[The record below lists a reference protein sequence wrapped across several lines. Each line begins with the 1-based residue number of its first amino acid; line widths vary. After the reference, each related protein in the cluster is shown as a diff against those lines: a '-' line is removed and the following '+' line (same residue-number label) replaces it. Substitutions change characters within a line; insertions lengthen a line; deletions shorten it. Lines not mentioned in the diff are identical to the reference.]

1 MGEKDD
7 EFSLG
12 LSLSL
17 GCGKYDSNRNKNQT
31 PMNVMHKPLQ
41 SVPNQRVSFNNLFH
55 FHGMFSFSYLHLF
68 SIFLIPSFGLFF
80 IRVNTKKKKTI
91 FGNL

>member
-17 GCGKYDSNRNKNQT
+17 GFGEYANNNNQT
-31 PMNVMHKPLQ
+31 PLKVTHMHKPPQ
-41 SVPNQRVSFNNLFH
+41 TVTNQRVSFNNLFH
-55 FHGMFSFSYLHLF
+55 FHGMFFSL
-68 SIFLIPSFGLFF
+68 S
-80 IRVNTKKKKTI
+80 
-91 FGNL
+91 